1 MSQTESK
8 QALLEASAVAEAIA
22 EEYTSGPDPIEPGIM
37 ILAACLLIISTVE
50 CSTSE
55 IDATP
60 AQRLDHTVF
69 LLKALGTKAEMQ
81 RPRGTA

>member
-1 MSQTESK
+1 MSASEE
-8 QALLEASAVAEAIA
+8 ALREASEIAADVAHVYA
-22 EEYTSGPDPIEPGIM
+22 SGPRAIEPGIL
-37 ILAACLLIISTVE
+37 IIAACLLIVSTVE

-60 AQRLDHTVF
+60 AQRLDHAVV
-69 LLKALGTKAEMQ
+69 LLKALAEKAEMQ